1 MKVVFVK
8 LCFQAGFGGMAA
20 KRWSSLLPVPQPPT
34 RSPGHRP
41 DTEGTLHSSV
51 QGHQQRSSASFRP
64 GFWVASRSLV
74 SWKERQRSHPT
85 KGSSVSLPPFP
96 YVPLVLKLLWVP
108 FRASSGSVAQRH
120 GSEQMCSIP
129 TAMRMQSSPQ
139 AREGMLCPNPPSPQ
153 LPREA
158 LPVVPCGCQKV
169 I

>member
-1 MKVVFVK
+1 M
-8 LCFQAGFGGMAA
+8 L
-20 KRWSSLLPVPQPPT
+20 
-34 RSPGHRP
+34 
-41 DTEGTLHSSV
+41 
-51 QGHQQRSSASFRP
+51 SSASRQGSEGWQRRGGAVYFLYLSPRPVRLGTALTQKACSIAAFSKGSSERFRP
-64 GFWVASRSLV
+64 GFWVASCSLV

-108 FRASSGSVAQRH
+108 LRASSGSVAQRH